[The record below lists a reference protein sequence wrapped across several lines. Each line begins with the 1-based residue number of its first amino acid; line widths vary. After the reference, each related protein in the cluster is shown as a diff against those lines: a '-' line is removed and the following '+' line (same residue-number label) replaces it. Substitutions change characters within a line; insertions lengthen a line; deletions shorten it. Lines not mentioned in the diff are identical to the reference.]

1 MPGKKENFQ
10 LIKGVGN
17 VMKKPAR
24 KVGDSI
30 AKGAKGMGQG
40 MKKAADT
47 QRKPFETIDQMK
59 QKQRIDQKD
68 ILRSETSSKRKSF
81 RGGGICK
88 RGKGRA
94 YGKNS

>member
-1 MPGKKENFQ
+1 MPGTRDLKKAIRQ
-10 LIKGVGN
+10 V
-17 VMKKPAR
+17 
-24 KVGDSI
+24 S
-30 AKGAKGMGQG
+30 KGMERG

-47 QRKPFETIDQMK
+47 KRKPFETIDQMK